1 MLFRRRAKW
10 YNNAKGISGCA
21 ALHSDITEGRK
32 SDTEKPVPA
41 FGGYERKYMSEQKKT
56 SIGGQALLEGIMMRG
71 PKVTAIAVRDPEGR
85 MVLEKYP
92 TKGNDRPKFCRLPF
106 IRGIFN
112 LYDSLVF
119 GYKCL
124 MRSAEIAG
132 LEEEEAPKKGKAPVQ
147 EADKQA
153 AQAGADAESQAPE
166 TGEIGAEETSQ
177 AGSAGAQPAA
187 AESAEAADG
196 KAACS
201 QEPAA
206 AREAA
211 AKGGAKEKSG
221 KEKAQSAAMMIFSV
235 VLGLLLAIG
244 LFIYLPSLIT
254 KWLSGAVP
262 AFENQVLRSV
272 AEGVIRIIIFI
283 GYMASMLLMKDIRRT
298 YMYHGAEHKTIFCY
312 ENGLPLTVENVRRQS
327 RFHPRCGTS
336 FMILMLFVGIF
347 ISMFISTPNPVV
359 RTLIKLA
366 CLPVVV
372 SIGYELIKLAG
383 RYDNI
388 FTRIISAPG
397 KWLQRITTREP
408 DDSMIECAIAA
419 FEAVVPKDGSDNW

>member
-1 MLFRRRAKW
+1 M
-10 YNNAKGISGCA
+10 
-21 ALHSDITEGRK
+21 
-32 SDTEKPVPA
+32 PA

-187 AESAEAADG
+187 AESTEDADGREETTRAQEAAC
-196 KAACS
+196 A
-201 QEPAA
+201 QEAAA
-206 AREAA
+206 AREAEV
-211 AKGGAKEKSG
+211 KDGAKEKSG

-254 KWLSGAVP
+254 KWLSGTVP

-347 ISMFISTPNPVV
+347 ISMFISTPNPIV

>member
-1 MLFRRRAKW
+1 
-10 YNNAKGISGCA
+10 
-21 ALHSDITEGRK
+21 
-32 SDTEKPVPA
+32 
-41 FGGYERKYMSEQKKT
+41 MSEQKKT

-132 LEEEEAPKKGKAPVQ
+132 LEEEDELKKGKAPVQ

-153 AQAGADAESQAPE
+153 GADAEAESQAPE

-187 AESAEAADG
+187 AESAEDADG
-196 KAACS
+196 REETTRAQETACAQKAACA
-201 QEPAA
+201 Q
-206 AREAA
+206 EAA
-211 AKGGAKEKSG
+211 AKSDAKDKSG

>member
-1 MLFRRRAKW
+1 
-10 YNNAKGISGCA
+10 
-21 ALHSDITEGRK
+21 
-32 SDTEKPVPA
+32 
-41 FGGYERKYMSEQKKT
+41 MSEQKKT

-132 LEEEEAPKKGKAPVQ
+132 LEEEDELKKGKAPVQ

-153 AQAGADAESQAPE
+153 GADAEAESQAPE

-187 AESAEAADG
+187 AESAEDADG
-196 KAACS
+196 REETTRAQETACAQKAACA
-201 QEPAA
+201 QET
-206 AREAA
+206 A
-211 AKGGAKEKSG
+211 AKDGAKDKSG
-221 KEKAQSAAMMIFSV
+221 KEKAQNAAMMIFSV

>member
-1 MLFRRRAKW
+1 M
-10 YNNAKGISGCA
+10 
-21 ALHSDITEGRK
+21 
-32 SDTEKPVPA
+32 PA
-41 FGGYERKYMSEQKKT
+41 FGGGYERKYMSEQKKT

-132 LEEEEAPKKGKAPVQ
+132 LEEEDELKKGKAPVQ

-153 AQAGADAESQAPE
+153 GADAEAESQAPE

-187 AESAEAADG
+187 AESAEDADG
-196 KAACS
+196 REETTRAQETACA
-201 QEPAA
+201 QK
-206 AREAA
+206 AA
-211 AKGGAKEKSG
+211 AKNDAKDKWG

-312 ENGLPLTVENVRRQS
+312 ENERAKKLGEVLTGSDPDTISVVVGSEGGFSPEEARFAGECGLTVT
-327 RFHPRCGTS
+327 G
-336 FMILMLFVGIF
+336 LG
-347 ISMFISTPNPVV
+347 
-359 RTLIKLA
+359 
-366 CLPVVV
+366 
-372 SIGYELIKLAG
+372 
-383 RYDNI
+383 
-388 FTRIISAPG
+388 TRILRCETAPVFVLSCISFV
-397 KWLQRITTREP
+397 REL
-408 DDSMIECAIAA
+408 C
-419 FEAVVPKDGSDNW
+419 

>member
-1 MLFRRRAKW
+1 
-10 YNNAKGISGCA
+10 
-21 ALHSDITEGRK
+21 
-32 SDTEKPVPA
+32 
-41 FGGYERKYMSEQKKT
+41 MSEQKKT

-132 LEEEEAPKKGKAPVQ
+132 LEEEDELKKGKAPVQ

-153 AQAGADAESQAPE
+153 GADAEAESQAPE

-187 AESAEAADG
+187 AESAEDADG
-196 KAACS
+196 REETTRAQETACAQKAAC
-201 QEPAA
+201 AH
-206 AREAA
+206 EAA
-211 AKGGAKEKSG
+211 AKSGAKDKSG
-221 KEKAQSAAMMIFSV
+221 NEKAQNAAMMIFSV

>member
-1 MLFRRRAKW
+1 
-10 YNNAKGISGCA
+10 
-21 ALHSDITEGRK
+21 
-32 SDTEKPVPA
+32 
-41 FGGYERKYMSEQKKT
+41 MSEQKKT

-132 LEEEEAPKKGKAPVQ
+132 LEEEETPKKGKAPVQ

-153 AQAGADAESQAPE
+153 AQAGVDTEGQAPE

-187 AESAEAADG
+187 AAESTEDADG
-196 KAACS
+196 REKAACA
-201 QEPAA
+201 QEAA
-206 AREAA
+206 CAQKAACAQEATRAQEAA
-211 AKGGAKEKSG
+211 AKSDTKDKSG

>member
-1 MLFRRRAKW
+1 
-10 YNNAKGISGCA
+10 
-21 ALHSDITEGRK
+21 
-32 SDTEKPVPA
+32 
-41 FGGYERKYMSEQKKT
+41 MSEQKKT

-132 LEEEEAPKKGKAPVQ
+132 LEEEDELKKGKAPVQ

-153 AQAGADAESQAPE
+153 GADAEAESQAPE

-187 AESAEAADG
+187 AESAEDADG
-196 KAACS
+196 REETTRAQETACAQKAAC
-201 QEPAA
+201 AH
-206 AREAA
+206 EAA
-211 AKGGAKEKSG
+211 AKDGAKDKSG
-221 KEKAQSAAMMIFSV
+221 KEKAQNAAMMIFSV

>member
-1 MLFRRRAKW
+1 M
-10 YNNAKGISGCA
+10 
-21 ALHSDITEGRK
+21 
-32 SDTEKPVPA
+32 
-41 FGGYERKYMSEQKKT
+41 
-56 SIGGQALLEGIMMRG
+56 LEGIMMRG

-106 IRGIFN
+106 IRGVFN

-211 AKGGAKEKSG
+211 AKDGAKEKSG

-272 AEGVIRIIIFI
+272 AEGVIRIVIFI

-347 ISMFISTPNPVV
+347 ISMFISTPNPIV

>member
-1 MLFRRRAKW
+1 M
-10 YNNAKGISGCA
+10 
-21 ALHSDITEGRK
+21 
-32 SDTEKPVPA
+32 PA
-41 FGGYERKYMSEQKKT
+41 FGGGYERKYMSEQKKT

-71 PKVTAIAVRDPEGR
+71 PKVTAIAVRDPEGK

-132 LEEEEAPKKGKAPVQ
+132 LEEEETPKKGKAPVQ

-153 AQAGADAESQAPE
+153 AQAGVDTEGQAPE

-211 AKGGAKEKSG
+211 AKDGAKGKSG

-272 AEGVIRIIIFI
+272 AEGVIRIVIFI

>member
-1 MLFRRRAKW
+1 M
-10 YNNAKGISGCA
+10 
-21 ALHSDITEGRK
+21 
-32 SDTEKPVPA
+32 PA

-153 AQAGADAESQAPE
+153 AQAGVDTEGQAPE

-187 AESAEAADG
+187 AESTEDADGREETTRAQEAAC
-196 KAACS
+196 A
-201 QEPAA
+201 Q
-206 AREAA
+206 EAA
-211 AKGGAKEKSG
+211 AKDGAKEKSG

-283 GYMASMLLMKDIRRT
+283 GYMASMLLLKDIRRT

>member
-1 MLFRRRAKW
+1 
-10 YNNAKGISGCA
+10 
-21 ALHSDITEGRK
+21 
-32 SDTEKPVPA
+32 
-41 FGGYERKYMSEQKKT
+41 MSEQKKT

-132 LEEEEAPKKGKAPVQ
+132 LEEEDELKKGKAPVQ

-153 AQAGADAESQAPE
+153 GADAEAESQAPE
-166 TGEIGAEETSQ
+166 TGVIGAEETSQ

-187 AESAEAADG
+187 AESAEDADG
-196 KAACS
+196 REETTRAQETACAQKAAC
-201 QEPAA
+201 AH
-206 AREAA
+206 EAA
-211 AKGGAKEKSG
+211 AKDGAKDKSG
-221 KEKAQSAAMMIFSV
+221 KEKAQNAAMMIFSV